1 MEEYI
6 NSLAVELE
14 TGERET
20 EESVSDCC
28 GAGHY
33 NENMI
38 CEDCGEHCGVEQ
50 AEEIP
55 GFEGTREALNNL

>member
-1 MEEYI
+1 MEPWEK
-6 NSLAVELE
+6 SLAVELE

-20 EESVSDCC
+20 D
-28 GAGHY
+28 
-33 NENMI
+33 
-38 CEDCGEHCGVEQ
+38 EDEKEDEDDHEQ

>member
-6 NSLAVELE
+6 NSLAVEMN

-20 EESVSDCC
+20 D
-28 GAGHY
+28 
-33 NENMI
+33 
-38 CEDCGEHCGVEQ
+38 EDEKEDEDDHEQ

>member
-1 MEEYI
+1 MEEYTR
-6 NSLAVELE
+6 SFEVEMK

-20 EESVSDCC
+20 D
-28 GAGHY
+28 
-33 NENMI
+33 
-38 CEDCGEHCGVEQ
+38 EDEKEDEDDHEQ

>member
-20 EESVSDCC
+20 DEDE
-28 GAGHY
+28 
-33 NENMI
+33 NE
-38 CEDCGEHCGVEQ
+38 EQ

>member
-6 NSLAVELE
+6 NSLAVEMS
-14 TGERET
+14 TGEREI
-20 EESVSDCC
+20 D
-28 GAGHY
+28 
-33 NENMI
+33 
-38 CEDCGEHCGVEQ
+38 EDEKEDEDEHEQ